1 MRKVIFGTIGL
12 ILAMGVAAFW
22 LLPETEMTESS
33 TAEHQFVV
41 EVPMQRV
48 RKILV
53 RTNAVK
59 KIVAMANA
67 ELESQE
73 WLDMDFD
80 AKRPIL
86 DQDWKVDGQG
96 ELKIVIHDAYL
107 GEVPLTLTQDVA
119 VEKNRLNVTCVSTSN
134 SGPIQEYRSSMVLTP
149 DANGDAQFQTS
160 LALQIKTTANLLN
173 RQIVSSSIRNSAMK
187 ALEQQEQAIR
197 EVVSAQ
203 DGKLIILPDG
213 VGE

>member
-1 MRKVIFGTIGL
+1 
-12 ILAMGVAAFW
+12 
-22 LLPETEMTESS
+22 
-33 TAEHQFVV
+33 
-41 EVPMQRV
+41 
-48 RKILV
+48 
-53 RTNAVK
+53 
-59 KIVAMANA
+59 MANA
-67 ELESQE
+67 ELESQK